1 MTSFFR
7 VVRLSLRYRGTV
19 VGAVLCAIMIGVL
32 WGGNIGAVFP
42 LVEVVFRGQSL
53 HEAVDREIARADTQI
68 QRLEQDLALAQQPG
82 RRSAPGNKLAQD
94 GATLRARLEAE
105 RSARAAYEWAR
116 PYVQRWLPRG
126 PFSTLVLVITLL
138 LVGTLLKGV
147 FVGLSVI
154 LTERLALVG
163 TTQLRKRLFHR
174 SLALELEQ
182 FQREDTS
189 QLMSR
194 LTNDLEQVCEGLR
207 SLYGRTLG
215 EPLKMAVCLA
225 GAACVCWR
233 LLLISLMVSP
243 VALLVIVRLS
253 RSLKRANRRTLEE
266 MSGMYAVLAD
276 SLRGI
281 KIVKAFTME
290 RLERRRADDASR
302 RLARKSMRVAAYDA
316 LVRPCLETMGMV
328 IVCIAVLAGAYLV
341 LNEQTH
347 LLGVRISHRPLSISS
362 MMLFFGFLAGTS
374 DPARKLSGIL
384 GRLQRG
390 AAAADRVYELLD
402 RRPVLEHPARPRA
415 LPQHRRL
422 IHFQDVHFAY
432 AEGTP
437 VLRGIELKI
446 RAGETVAIV
455 GPNGCGKSTLA
466 GLLLRFFDPQQGG
479 IRVDGLD
486 LRQVSV
492 RELRR
497 QVGLVTQDPVLF
509 NDTVEA
515 NIRVARPNATRDEIV
530 QAARRAQADSFI
542 RHDLPQGYRTVV
554 GEGAN
559 RLSGGQKQRIALA
572 RAILRDPRILVLDE
586 ATSQV
591 DLESEQQIHAVL
603 SEFIRGRTTLIIT
616 HRLSILHLAHRILVM
631 DRGRIIDSGSY
642 DELLAS
648 SEPFRRLCQ
657 VSSRHAA

>member
-1 MTSFFR
+1 M
-7 VVRLSLRYRGTV
+7 
-19 VGAVLCAIMIGVL
+19 
-32 WGGNIGAVFP
+32 
-42 LVEVVFRGQSL
+42 
-53 HEAVDREIARADTQI
+53 
-68 QRLEQDLALAQQPG
+68 
-82 RRSAPGNKLAQD
+82 
-94 GATLRARLEAE
+94 
-105 RSARAAYEWAR
+105 
-116 PYVQRWLPRG
+116 
-126 PFSTLVLVITLL
+126 
-138 LVGTLLKGV
+138 VGTLFKGV

-154 LTERLALVG
+154 LTERLAQVG

-182 FQREDTS
+182 FHQEEAS

-207 SLYGRTLG
+207 SLFGRTLG

-233 LLLISLMVSP
+233 LLLISLIVSP
-243 VALLVIVRLS
+243 LALLVIARLS

-266 MSGMYAVLAD
+266 MSSIYAVLAD

-290 RLERRRADDASR
+290 RLERRRADHASR
-302 RLARKSMRVAAYDA
+302 RLAAKSMRVAVYDA

-328 IVCIAVLAGAYLV
+328 IVCIAVLVGAYLV

-347 LLGVRISHRPLSISS
+347 LLGVRISHRPLSVSS

-402 RRPVLEHPARPRA
+402 RRSTLVASAAAPSLAAAPPSDPFPGRAFRLCRGNTRAARHRAEDPRRRNGGHRRAERLWQEHAGRSAAAVLRSAAGRDSRRRPRPA
-415 LPQHRRL
+415 TGECPRT
-422 IHFQDVHFAY
+422 A
-432 AEGTP
+432 ATGGT
-437 VLRGIELKI
+437 GD
-446 RAGETVAIV
+446 AG
-455 GPNGCGKSTLA
+455 
-466 GLLLRFFDPQQGG
+466 
-479 IRVDGLD
+479 
-486 LRQVSV
+486 
-492 RELRR
+492 
-497 QVGLVTQDPVLF
+497 PVLF

-554 GEGAN
+554 GEGAS